1 MLHIEYDFQV
11 SAYSNSFHDI
21 SYKDPYRDMVCFF
34 SQDQHLF
41 LNLFVTLN
49 QSNVS
54 KYVQKGHLLIDM
66 CKEEQNLK
74 RVNYHIYYN
83 RNTIHSLYLFMRF
96 ILK

>member
-21 SYKDPYRDMVCFF
+21 NYKDPYRDMVCFF
-34 SQDQHLF
+34 SQDQYLF

-49 QSNVS
+49 QGDIS

-74 RVNYHIYYN
+74 RVNCHIYYN
-83 RNTIHSLYLFMRF
+83 RNTVHSLYLFMRS
-96 ILK
+96 I

>member
-21 SYKDPYRDMVCFF
+21 NYKDPYRDMVCFF

-49 QSNVS
+49 QGDIS

-66 CKEEQNLK
+66 CKEEHNLK
-74 RVNYHIYYN
+74 RVNCHIYYN
-83 RNTIHSLYLFMRF
+83 RNTVHSLYLFMRF
-96 ILK
+96 I